1 MTRDRRIYIKN
12 IYYMLAYAFHVL
24 KQKNYDRVAAESFE
38 HEEDLMA
45 AILSIGVAQQVKQ
58 GLYREY
64 VSQKEDLTR
73 SGERSR
79 FRKHCRIV
87 CSIRKRSAVNTRN
100 FRRIIF
106 ATRS

>member
-1 MTRDRRIYIKN
+1 
-12 IYYMLAYAFHVL
+12 MLAYAFYVL

-64 VSQKEDLTR
+64 VSQKEDLIT
-73 SGERSR
+73 
-79 FRKHCRIV
+79 
-87 CSIRKRSAVNTRN
+87 IRGKIAFQETLQNRMQHKKK
-100 FRRIIF
+100 I
-106 ATRS
+106 